1 VWIGAAGVFLVIS
14 MGVLGG
20 WAYLELRDLER
31 SRIIDCFRIK
41 TMEEDVVPDRR
52 ILDDDAGQCARGV
65 GTR

>member
-1 VWIGAAGVFLVIS
+1 MWICAAGVFLAAAG
-14 MGVLGG
+14 GVLGG

-52 ILDDDAGQCARGV
+52 ILDDDVSTCAREV
-65 GTR
+65 AR